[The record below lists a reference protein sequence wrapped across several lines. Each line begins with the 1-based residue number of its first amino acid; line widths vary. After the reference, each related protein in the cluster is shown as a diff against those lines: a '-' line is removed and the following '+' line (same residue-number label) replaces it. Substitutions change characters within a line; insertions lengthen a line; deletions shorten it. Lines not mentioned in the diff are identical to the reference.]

1 MTADGRPQHEVPYL
15 HVRAPRRVVGVGGEA
30 EPVAKITG
38 NRVGLL
44 ALAQQIRSA
53 LDADEGMASSAT
65 YRETDE
71 RRVEL
76 FVQKADRRAQM
87 GEPREPERPDY
98 SRLI

>member
-1 MTADGRPQHEVPYL
+1 
-15 HVRAPRRVVGVGGEA
+15 VGVGGEA

-38 NRVGLL
+38 NRAGLL

-53 LDADEGMASSAT
+53 LEADEGLASSAT

-76 FVQKADRRAQM
+76 FVQRADRRRQM
-87 GEPREPERPDY
+87 GEPREPDRSDY
-98 SRLI
+98 SRML